1 MAELEESF
9 LQQSPA
15 CFWIVKGSPSAV
27 KRSQARYEHMMFERV
42 WGRPVPLFGKPP
54 EQLTGVP
61 CREALTAAAGPMW
74 CERFERV
81 MEGETLLL
89 RERRGDAVW
98 FVSLFP
104 LHFPGEA
111 GWAGG
116 IGREITQWNL
126 AEQQLR
132 HTVLGALKAQEFE
145 RGKMSR
151 FLHDSVGQNLT
162 ALGLQLDLI
171 CMDLEG
177 SAPEVCRRAAEVQ
190 KALGEMMEAVREYSY
205 ELNPSTV
212 ERAGLRTALDRL
224 ATRTRDRFTGSL
236 RVNVDP
242 SLKVEPGL
250 ASALYQI
257 AQEAVENAVQYSGS
271 SSIDISVKTARGATV
286 LEVRDNGRGFDPD
299 NLQGGHR
306 GLGLLSMEHYAAQA
320 GLELS
325 IVSAR
330 DVGTTVRARR
340 E

>member
-1 MAELEESF
+1 MAELAESF
-9 LQQSPA
+9 LEQSPA

-27 KRSQARYEHMMFERV
+27 KRSKARYERLVFERV
-42 WGRPVPLFGKPP
+42 WGRPLPLFGKEP
-54 EQLTGVP
+54 EQLTGSP
-61 CREALTAAAGPMW
+61 CRAALAAAAASMW
-74 CERFERV
+74 CERFERA

-89 RERRGDAVW
+89 RERREEAVW
-98 FVSLFP
+98 FVTLFP
-104 LHFPGEA
+104 LRLTAEGA
-111 GWAGG
+111 WAGG
-116 IGREITQWNL
+116 IGREVTQWNV

-132 HTVLGALKAQEFE
+132 HTVLGALRAQEFE
-145 RGKMSR
+145 RNMMSR

-171 CMDLEG
+171 RMDLEV
-177 SAPEVCRRAAEVQ
+177 SAPEVGERVGEVQ

-212 ERAGLRTALDRL
+212 ERAGLRSALDRL
-224 ATRTRDRFTGSL
+224 ATRTRDRFTGLL

-257 AQEAVENAVQYSGS
+257 AQEAVENAIQYSGS
-271 SSIDISVKTARGATV
+271 SSIDISLKTARGVTV

>member
-1 MAELEESF
+1 MAELAESF
-9 LQQSPA
+9 LEQSPA
-15 CFWIVKGSPSAV
+15 CFWIVKGSCAAGG
-27 KRSQARYEHMMFERV
+27 RSSPRFEGLTFERV
-42 WGRPVPLFGKPP
+42 WGRSEPLFARSAA
-54 EQLTGVP
+54 QLTGRP
-61 CREALTAAAGPMW
+61 CDKSLAEESAPLW
-74 CERFERV
+74 CERFERA
-81 MEGETLLL
+81 MEGASLLL
-89 RERRGDAVW
+89 RERRGDTFW
-98 FVSLFP
+98 YVSLFP
-104 LHFPGEA
+104 MQIAAEGS
-111 GWAGG
+111 WIGG
-116 IGREITQWNL
+116 IGRELTQWNT

-145 RGKMSR
+145 RNMISR

-171 CMDLEG
+171 RMDIETA
-177 SAPEVCRRAAEVQ
+177 APDVAQRVTEVQ
-190 KALGEMMEAVREYSY
+190 KTLGEMMEAVREYSY

-212 ERAGLRTALDRL
+212 ERAGLRNALDRL
-224 ATRTRDRFTGSL
+224 ATRSRDRFTGVI

-257 AQEAVENAVQYSGS
+257 AQEAVENAVQYSGGS
-271 SSIDISVKTARGATV
+271 AIDITLKTARTGTL

-299 NLQGGHR
+299 NIEGGCR

-330 DVGTTVRARR
+330 DVGTTVRATR